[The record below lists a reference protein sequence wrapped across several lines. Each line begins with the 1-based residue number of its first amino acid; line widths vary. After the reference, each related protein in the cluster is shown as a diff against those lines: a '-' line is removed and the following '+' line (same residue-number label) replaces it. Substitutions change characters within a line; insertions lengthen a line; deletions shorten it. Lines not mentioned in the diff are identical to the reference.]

1 MPPLRS
7 DWTSPDRTIRLLIG
21 DVIERLQDLPD
32 CSVHC
37 VVTSPPYWGLRD
49 YGTGTWEGGDEGCD
63 HVEAKGTTRGGPHST
78 ITGGQD
84 TSPHKAQYRDICGKC
99 GARRIDK
106 QLGNEP
112 TPEEYVARMVEV
124 FREVRRVLRDDGTCW
139 LNLGDSYTAGGSNRN
154 GMSGEP
160 RPGWGGDDSKRK
172 EKNTTRLLGSA
183 TTGVA
188 PKNLVGIPWSVAKAL
203 QQPYYTGTIK
213 DERDRIWL
221 AAMTDAEGCMF
232 IHKRKAGHS
241 NGQGYERQNDNYA
254 PGLEVANTNEAIVQR
269 CLSIV
274 GKGSICSQS
283 PEQNARRKQTIYR
296 WNLRTTECRDIVR
309 EIYPH
314 LTAKQQQARLLC
326 GCPSSGKQA
335 DAAHQSLISLHNGG
349 EATIDFPAPQSMF
362 EPGWYLRSEII
373 WAKPNP
379 MPESVTDRPT
389 KSHEQIF
396 LLTKRA
402 RYFYDAEA
410 VKEESVDPESHNGRN
425 KRNDDKFCQHD
436 AEGKARTRV
445 GFAKIEAGT
454 TYPTRNRRSVWTIA
468 TKPYSGAHF
477 ATFPPDLIIPCI
489 QAGTSER
496 GVCSCCGAPWERVV
510 DKDSRDCT
518 ELEKTNPNYRP
529 NNRVVKQVS
538 ERGDKGGCR
547 TYVQSTTTGWQPT
560 CNCPPSDPIP
570 ATVLDP
576 FGGSGTTAQV
586 SRQLNRHAILIELN
600 PAYANLAKVR
610 VLQRLDGEDDLLP
623 LFDLT

>member
-402 RYFYDAEA
+402 RYFYDAIAISEPA
-410 VKEESVDPESHNGRN
+410 ETAGQIGGFTPNAADAAGRPRSGNMIPENGKNYVRKSSRN
-425 KRNDDKFCQHD
+425 KR
-436 AEGKARTRV
+436 
-445 GFAKIEAGT
+445 
-454 TYPTRNRRSVWTIA
+454 SVWVVP
-468 TKPYSGAHF
+468 TKPWPGSHF

-496 GVCSCCGAPWERVV
+496 GVCAACGAPWERVV
-510 DKDSRDCT
+510 ERERT
-518 ELEKTNPNYRP
+518 ATRP
-529 NNRVVKQVS
+529 DNFSKYGTPEDDIRGGSVTLR
-538 ERGDKGGCR
+538 ERHIV
-547 TYVQSTTTGWQPT
+547 TATTTGWQPT
-560 CNCPPSDPIP
+560 CTCPPSDPIP

-576 FGGSGTTAQV
+576 FFGSGTTGQV
-586 SRQLNRHAILIELN
+586 SRQLNRRAIGIELN
-600 PAYANLAKVR
+600 PEYAELAKVR
-610 VLQRLDGEDDLLP
+610 TMQRLDGEDDVLP
-623 LFDLT
+623 LFDRGDA